1 MLLACKQALREP
13 ERSPVPEENKENN
26 NVLTGPPSSKH
37 ARSSRT
43 NFGPSPPLL
52 LPAKQAIIVFSVS
65 IYFREKNI
73 KLSMDMLLPC
83 ILYCDA
89 GPGCLMRT
97 AFKYII
103 GLLIREII
111 FSLICPLRL
120 FFGDAAVYPQESY
133 TFAYRLYVSRAR
145 CIGLFK
151 SFVCSGSI
159 LYKYSCL
166 RPGRWSSSAL
176 EGSPSRR
183 RETPISNQLVLQ
195 VNGWT

>member
-1 MLLACKQALREP
+1 
-13 ERSPVPEENKENN
+13 
-26 NVLTGPPSSKH
+26 
-37 ARSSRT
+37 
-43 NFGPSPPLL
+43 
-52 LPAKQAIIVFSVS
+52 
-65 IYFREKNI
+65 
-73 KLSMDMLLPC
+73 MLLPC
-83 ILYCDA
+83 ILYCDT

-111 FSLICPLRL
+111 FSFICPLRL

-133 TFAYRLYVSRAR
+133 TFVYRLYVSRAR

-166 RPGRWSSSAL
+166 HPSRWSSSAL

-195 VNGWT
+195 VVGHRANNPIPKKKSYVKETSIEEIDTTGRDGLP